1 LGYSFC
7 LGSGLVKTKK
17 LTVSALMLA
26 LSTVLSFCVIYR
38 LPSGGA
44 VTAASMAPIIILSL
58 MYGTKWGVFSALV
71 YSVLQ
76 GVVGFYPPPVQNFV
90 SFLIVILFDYV
101 FAFGSLGFASFF
113 GKLFSGKF
121 SASLSAAAVVFLR
134 FLCHLVSGIAIWS
147 VYAPEGQSPFLYSL
161 IYNGSYM
168 LPELIITTVVVGI
181 IINKIP
187 RNFFE

>member
-1 LGYSFC
+1 M
-7 LGSGLVKTKK
+7 KTKK

-71 YSVLQ
+71 YAVLQ

-101 FAFGSLGFASFF
+101 FAFGCLGLAHFFAGLTKKYSAIFASV
-113 GKLFSGKF
+113 
-121 SASLSAAAVVFLR
+121 AVVFLR

-168 LPELIITTVVVGI
+168 LPELIITAVVTGI
-181 IINKIP
+181 IMSKIP
-187 RNFFE
+187 KSFFE